1 MTSEDSPIV
10 LDVFLLTL
18 TIPNGHPE
26 AQRTAIRKTL
36 DQQTVSSSLQTLVAH
51 WLQSFPTLTYVTVT
65 VSR

>member
-1 MTSEDSPIV
+1 MTTEDSPIV

-26 AQRTAIRKTL
+26 AQRTAIRMTL
-36 DQQTVSSSLQTLVAH
+36 AQPTVSSSLQIIAGH